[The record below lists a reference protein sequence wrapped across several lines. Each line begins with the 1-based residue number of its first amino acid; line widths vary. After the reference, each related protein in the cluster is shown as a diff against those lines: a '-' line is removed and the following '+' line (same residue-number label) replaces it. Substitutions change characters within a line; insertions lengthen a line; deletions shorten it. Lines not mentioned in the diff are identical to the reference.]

1 MRKKD
6 LPIIEALPIVDAG
19 AEGMAVG
26 RHNDMV
32 VFVPWA
38 APGDVVKVQVTRKR
52 KKYMEARLL
61 EIVKPSEQRTQPWC
75 QHFGVCG
82 GCRWQHLDYSWQLHY
97 KAKWIKDALQRLGKF
112 EMPEPEPILP
122 SPDTRFYRNK
132 LEFTFSDRRY
142 FHEGERAD
150 DPTIRPEG
158 LGFHL
163 PGRFDRI
170 LDIDYCFHQPEPS
183 NAIRR
188 AIKQFAFERNIPF
201 QNLRN
206 HGGGL
211 RNLIIRNNLAGE
223 FMVIVVFAELLQD
236 ADIELLTFLGE
247 NFPPI
252 KALYYVVNQKVNDS
266 IHDLEPV
273 LFAGQPFIYEQMED
287 LRFRIG
293 PLSFFQ
299 TNTRQALRLYQVVR
313 DYAQLSGNEVVYDLY
328 TGTGT
333 IACFV
338 APWASRVIG
347 IEYVEAAVKDAQV
360 NAQENGLENLSFF
373 SGDMAKVLN
382 EEFMGAYGRPDVV
395 ITDPPR
401 AGMHRDVVEQLLKAL
416 PQRIVYVSCNPAT
429 QARDVTLLSE
439 TYKVVKIQPVDM
451 FPHTS
456 HAENVM
462 LLERKQ
468 TS

>member
-1 MRKKD
+1 MRKKNF
-6 LPIIEALPIVDAG
+6 PVIEALPIVDAG

-52 KKYMEARLL
+52 KKYLEARLL
-61 EIVKPSEQRTQPWC
+61 EVVKPSEQRTQPWC
-75 QHFGVCG
+75 QHFGICG

-97 KAKWIKDALQRLGKF
+97 KAKWIKNALQRLGKF
-112 EMPEPEPILP
+112 EMPEPEPILA
-122 SPDTRFYRNK
+122 SPDSRFYRNK

-142 FHEGERAD
+142 LHEGERSDA
-150 DPTIRPEG
+150 PSMKTEG

-170 LDIDYCFHQPEPS
+170 LDIEHCYHQPEPS

-188 AIKQFAFERNIPF
+188 AVKQFALERNIPF

-206 HGGGL
+206 HNGIL
-211 RNLIIRNNLAGE
+211 RNLIIRNNLSGE
-223 FMVIVVFAELLQD
+223 FMVIVVFAAPDLEIIHELMN
-236 ADIELLTFLGE
+236 FLKE
-247 NFPPI
+247 NFPQI
-252 KALYYVVNQKVNDS
+252 KSLYYVVNQKVNDT

-273 LFAGQPFIYEQMED
+273 LYAGQPFLYEQMET

-313 DYAQLSGNEVVYDLY
+313 DYAQLTGNEVVYDLY

-338 APWASRVIG
+338 APRAARVVG
-347 IEYVEAAVKDAQV
+347 IEYVEAAVKDAWV
-360 NAQENGLENLSFF
+360 NAQENGLDNLSFF
-373 SGDMAKVLN
+373 GGDIAKVLTGSFI
-382 EEFMGAYGRPDVV
+382 EEHGKPDVV

-401 AGMHRDVVEQLLKAL
+401 AGMHPDVVAQLLKAL
-416 PQRIVYVSCNPAT
+416 PRRIVYVSCNPAT

-439 TYKVVKIQPVDM
+439 AYKVLKVQPVDM

-462 LLERKQ
+462 LLERR
-468 TS
+468 